1 MACIDG
7 SASSPAV
14 CDAAAW
20 ASSRLSAPLTFL
32 HVLDHRHYPVTGDL
46 SGAIGLGSREY
57 LLEQLAALDEQRNRL
72 ALEEGRLM
80 LACARERAQAAGIA
94 WPETRQRHGGL
105 ADTLQELEADTR
117 LFVIGQRGEG
127 SAAGQVGS
135 QLESVVRLVH
145 RPVLVT
151 PTDFAP
157 PRNLMLAF
165 DGSPTARK
173 AVETLAA
180 SPLLQE
186 LPMHLV
192 MIGADRQGPRRSS
205 PGPADAGAGR
215 LRRAHRPA
223 RRRGRTG
230 AACLSARARHRPAGH
245 GRLRSLADSAV
256 PGGQHHDA
264 HASHQ
269 LDAAAAVALSKAV
282 AGRACS
288 YRRRHARCH
297 GGHRVT
303 RRRAFPF
310 SLREKMARRAG

>member
-20 ASSRLSAPLTFL
+20 ASRRLSAPLTFL

-192 MIGADRQGPRRSS
+192 MIGADRQG
-205 PGPADAGAGR
+205 AQAQLAW
-215 LRRAHRPA
+215 A
-223 RRRGRTG
+223 RQTLERVGYVVHT
-230 AACLSARARHRPAGH
+230 
-245 GRLRSLADSAV
+245 
-256 PGGQHHDA
+256 
-264 HASHQ
+264 
-269 LDAAAAVALSKAV
+269 AL
-282 AGRACS
+282 
-288 YRRRHARCH
+288 
-297 GGHRVT
+297 
-303 RRRAFPF
+303 
-310 SLREKMARRAG
+310 RAGEVEPALHAYQREHDIDLLAMGAYGHSRIRRFLVGSTTTHMLRTSSTPLLLLR